1 MCRAVTEDAVAG
13 RSCSRLCVD
22 LFFIACCFGKKV
34 VPPNC
39 CGAAGECF
47 PEWLMRNKERR
58 CKKSK
63 AMDGAHGSS
72 VVGED

>member
-22 LFFIACCFGKKV
+22 LSFVACCFRKKV